1 MDFSEVSKELGGLT
15 ADQVCELANFGKSV
29 LETAGVVGLSS
40 GIIGLVRSLLLAENF
55 DLEENKSTIETL
67 LHIANEANE
76 LNEKCWGERKT
87 MLGLTGVNSDDEY
100 FGLNGATRIEAA

>member
-1 MDFSEVSKELGGLT
+1 MNLQSLEK
-15 ADQVCELANFGKSV
+15 NV
-29 LETAGVVGLSS
+29 LEIAGVVGLSS

-55 DLEENKSTIETL
+55 DLEENKSAIETL

-87 MLGLTGVNSDDEY
+87 MLGLTGVNSDNEY